1 MSVLYH
7 LGIYLYSALLFVLAR
22 FGHKKAAL
30 WVNGRK
36 NWQPRLQEKFKHISS
51 CIWFHC
57 ASLGE
62 YELSVPLIEAL
73 KEKHPD
79 KKILVTFF
87 SPSGYEV
94 KKNDTIAFHIDY
106 LPIDSAYNARVF
118 IDIVKPET
126 VLFAKYDFWYHYLN
140 VLHSKKI
147 PTYVFSATFRASQV
161 FFKSYGGWYKKMLL
175 CFTHLFVTNKDS
187 KELLQKAGI
196 HNVLVTGDNRYDRV
210 FSTAKQNKPFSLIDK
225 FKGDNQLLIAGSTW
239 PEDENMLV
247 DLIHRNIHSLKYII
261 APHEIGTDHLQQ
273 LEQKLN
279 VKQIRYSLLN
289 ENTSLDDIS
298 VIIIDN
304 IGMLSSLYKYG
315 NIAYVGGGFKQGL
328 HNILEPIS
336 FGLPVVFGPDY
347 KKFPEAFDFIAC
359 GGAFSI
365 ADATLLSNKVSDL
378 LSLDTQKDI
387 KVINATEVA
396 KHIGAT
402 KKIMDF
408 ISWKN

>member
-1 MSVLYH
+1 MSLLYH
-7 LGIYLYSALLFVLAR
+7 LGIYLYYALLFVLAR
-22 FGHKKAAL
+22 FGHKKAGL

-36 NWQPRLQEKFKHISS
+36 NWQTRLQEKFKNVSS
-51 CIWFHC
+51 CVWFHC

-94 KKNDTIAFHIDY
+94 KKNDTIAFHMDY
-106 LPIDSAYNARVF
+106 LPIDSANNARLF
-118 IDIVKPET
+118 IDLVKPET

-140 VLHSKKI
+140 ILNRKKI

-175 CFTHLFVTNKDS
+175 CFTHLFVANEES
-187 KELLQKAGI
+187 KQLLQKAGI
-196 HNVLVTGDNRYDRV
+196 PHVLVTGDNRYDRV
-210 FSTAKQNKPFSLIDK
+210 FSTAKQNKTFPLIEK
-225 FKGDNQLLIAGSTW
+225 FKGNDQLLIAGSTW
-239 PEDENMLV
+239 PEDENILA
-247 DLIHRNIHSLKYII
+247 DLIHTNISFLKYVI
-261 APHEIGTDHLQQ
+261 APHEIGSDHLQQ
-273 LEQKLN
+273 LEQKLP
-279 VKQIRYSLLN
+279 VKSIRYSLIN
-289 ENTSLDDIS
+289 EQTVLDDIA

-315 NIAYVGGGFKQGL
+315 NIAYVGGAFKQGL

-336 FGLPVVFGPDY
+336 FGLPVVFGPEY
-347 KKFPEAFDFIAC
+347 KKFPEAFEFITC
-359 GGAFSI
+359 GGAFPI
-365 ADATLLSNKVSDL
+365 ADSTMLSNKVHEL
-378 LSLDTQKDI
+378 LSLDIQKNI
-387 KVINATEVA
+387 QVINATEVA
-396 KHIGAT
+396 KHVGAT
-402 KKIMDF
+402 QKIMHF

>member
-1 MSVLYH
+1 MSLLYH
-7 LGIYLYSALLFVLAR
+7 LGIYLYSALLFVLAI
-22 FGHKKAAL
+22 FGHKKARL

-36 NWQPRLQEKFKHISS
+36 NWQARLQEKFKNVSS
-51 CIWFHC
+51 CVWFHC

-62 YELSVPLIEAL
+62 YELSVPLIETL
-73 KEKHPD
+73 KKQYPD

-94 KKNDTIAFHIDY
+94 KKNDTTAFHIDY
-106 LPIDSAYNARVF
+106 LPVDSAYNARVF

-126 VLFAKYDFWYHYLN
+126 VLFAKYDFWYYYLN
-140 VLHSKKI
+140 ILHRKKI

-161 FFKSYGGWYKKMLL
+161 FFQSYGGWYKQMLG
-175 CFTHLFVTNKDS
+175 CFTQLFVTNEES
-187 KELLQKAGI
+187 KQLLQQAGI

-210 FSTAKQNKPFSLIDK
+210 FSTAKQNRIFPLIEK
-225 FKGDNQLLIAGSTW
+225 FKAGHQLLIAGSTW
-239 PEDENMLV
+239 PEDEVVLA
-247 DLIHRNIHSLKYII
+247 DLIHTNVTSLKYVI
-261 APHEIGTDHLQQ
+261 APHEIDAAHLQQ
-273 LEQKLN
+273 LEQKLT
-279 VKQIRYSLLN
+279 VKSIRYSLLN
-289 ENTSLDDIS
+289 EQTVLDDIT

-315 NIAYVGGGFKQGL
+315 NIAYVGGAFKQGL
-328 HNILEPIS
+328 HNILEPLS
-336 FGLPVVFGPDY
+336 FGLPVLFGPHY

-365 ADATLLSNKVSDL
+365 DNSMLLYNKVSEL
-378 LSLDTQKDI
+378 LSADVQKNI
-387 KVINATEVA
+387 KLINAAEVA

-402 KKIMDF
+402 EKIMNF

>member
-1 MSVLYH
+1 MSLLYH
-7 LGIYLYSALLFVLAR
+7 LGIYLYSTLLFVLAL

-36 NWQPRLQEKFKHISS
+36 NWQKRLQEKFKNVSS
-51 CIWFHC
+51 CVWFHC

-62 YELSVPLIEAL
+62 YELSVPLIETL
-73 KEKHPD
+73 KEKYPD

-94 KKNDTIAFHIDY
+94 KKNDNIAFHIDY
-106 LPIDSAYNARVF
+106 LPIDSAYNARHF

-147 PTYVFSATFRASQV
+147 PTYVFSGTFRASQV
-161 FFKSYGGWYKKMLL
+161 FFKSYGSWYKKMLL
-175 CFTHLFVTNKDS
+175 FFTHLFVTNEES
-187 KELLQKAGI
+187 KQLLQKAGI
-196 HNVLVTGDNRYDRV
+196 QNVLVTGDNRYDRV
-210 FSTAKQNKPFSLIDK
+210 FSTAKQNKIFPLIEK
-225 FKGDNQLLIAGSTW
+225 FKASHQLLIAGSTW
-239 PEDENMLV
+239 PEDEDVLA
-247 DLIHRNIHSLKYII
+247 DLIHTNTPSLKYII
-261 APHEIGTDHLQQ
+261 APHEIGPDHLQQ
-273 LEQKLN
+273 LEQKLH
-279 VKQIRYSLLN
+279 VKSIRYSLIN
-289 ENTSLDDIS
+289 EQTVTDNIH
-298 VIIIDN
+298 VMIIDN

-315 NIAYVGGGFKQGL
+315 DIAYVGGAFKQGL

-336 FGLPVVFGPDY
+336 FGLPVVFGPEY
-347 KKFPEAFDFIAC
+347 KKFPEAFDFITC

-365 ADATLLSNKVSDL
+365 ANSTMLSNKVSEL
-378 LSLDTQKDI
+378 LSLNAQKNF

-396 KHIGAT
+396 KHVGAT
-402 KKIMDF
+402 QKIMNF